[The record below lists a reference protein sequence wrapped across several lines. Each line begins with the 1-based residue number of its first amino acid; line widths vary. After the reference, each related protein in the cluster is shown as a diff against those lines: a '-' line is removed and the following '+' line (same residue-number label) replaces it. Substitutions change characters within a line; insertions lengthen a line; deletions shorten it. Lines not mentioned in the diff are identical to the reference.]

1 LGSAIGAH
9 PRLRRYDSETMSV
22 VDTGRPAPYR
32 NTALLGVAI
41 GLIGLTGAA
50 LAGALS
56 RREHA
61 RVNPTVLG
69 GQLAPEPAAILV
81 RQGSDQAAQLL
92 TGLFKL
98 AGQRVTLNYEIE
110 LVPAQSDAGRSVQIW
125 FTCKDKVSESTCE
138 HGAIAFAPS
147 DPPPTLT
154 QGRVSVVGDYD
165 VAVLPGQP
173 AGTGV
178 VLTKASP

>member
-1 LGSAIGAH
+1 MNAVG
-9 PRLRRYDSETMSV
+9 
-22 VDTGRPAPYR
+22 TGRPAPYR
-32 NTALLGVAI
+32 STALLGVAI
-41 GLIGLTGAA
+41 GLVGLTGAA

-61 RVNPTVLG
+61 RVAPTVLA
-69 GQLAPEPAAILV
+69 GQVAPEPAAILV

-110 LVPAQSDAGRSVQIW
+110 LVPTQSDAGRTVQIW
-125 FTCKDKVSESTCE
+125 FTCKDKVTESTCE
-138 HGAIAFAPS
+138 HGAIVFAPG
-147 DPPPTLT
+147 DPPPKLT

-165 VAVLPGQP
+165 VGVLSDQP
-173 AGTGV
+173 AGSGV

>member
-1 LGSAIGAH
+1 MSA
-9 PRLRRYDSETMSV
+9 

-32 NTALLGVAI
+32 NTALLGVVV

-61 RVNPTVLG
+61 RIAPTVLG
-69 GQLAPEPAAILV
+69 GEVAPEPAGILV

-92 TGLFKL
+92 AGLFKL

-110 LVPAQSDAGRSVQIW
+110 LVPTQADAGRNVQIW
-125 FTCKDKVSESTCE
+125 FACADKVSESTCQ
-138 HGAIAFAPS
+138 HGAIAFAPG
-147 DPPPTLT
+147 DPPPKLT

-165 VAVLPGQP
+165 VGVLSDLP